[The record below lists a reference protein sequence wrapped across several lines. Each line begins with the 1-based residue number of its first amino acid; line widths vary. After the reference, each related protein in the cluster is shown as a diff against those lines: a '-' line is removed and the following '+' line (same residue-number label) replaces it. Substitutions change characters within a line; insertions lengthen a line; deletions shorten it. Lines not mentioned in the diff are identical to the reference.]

1 MRVVSERDRLESYVL
16 EVPMYRPTVTSDG
29 GAAVLVR
36 GTLVAREPASVRTGA
51 TVGGSH
57 V

>member
-36 GTLVAREPASVRTGA
+36 GDSRSA
-51 TVGGSH
+51 
-57 V
+57 